1 MKTTKLLTIAALA
14 GALLCFAGCGEKPE
28 ESSSTA
34 LGVPATEIAREDSS
48 AELPLDPD
56 AEADEAAVQYAA
68 ALKTLTVTL
77 EAETLPAGA
86 TEIRIRL
93 QNDGDTDVS
102 WSAADFRLE
111 HSDGQTVTCSALMTD
126 NVTVNTLAAHE
137 SLTHTMQTA
146 AYGID
151 SLRAGEYS
159 VLFADK
165 KLTFTVQ

>member
-1 MKTTKLLTIAALA
+1 MMKTTKLLTIAALA
-14 GALLCFAGCGEKPE
+14 GAVLCFAGCGEKTE
-28 ESSSTA
+28 ESSTA
-34 LGVPATEIAREDSS
+34 LGVPETEIAREDSS
-48 AELPLDPD
+48 YELPLDPD

-77 EAETLPAGA
+77 DAETLPPG
-86 TEIRIRL
+86 TSEIRVML

-137 SLTHTMQTA
+137 SLTHTVQTA

-151 SLRAGEYS
+151 SLQAGEYS

>member
-1 MKTTKLLTIAALA
+1 MMKTTKLLTIAALA

-28 ESSSTA
+28 ESSTA
-34 LGVPATEIAREDSS
+34 LGVPETEIAREDSS
-48 AELPLDPD
+48 DELPPDPD

-77 EAETLPAGA
+77 DAETLPPGT
-86 TEIRIRL
+86 TEIRVML

-111 HSDGQTVTCSALMTD
+111 HSDGQTVSCSALMTD

-137 SLTHTMQTA
+137 SLTHTVQTA

-151 SLRAGEYS
+151 SLQAGEYS

>member
-1 MKTTKLLTIAALA
+1 MMKTTKLLTIAALA
-14 GALLCFAGCGEKPE
+14 GTLLCFAGCGEKPE

-34 LGVPATEIAREDSS
+34 LGVPETEIAREDSS
-48 AELPLDPD
+48 VDLPMVG
-56 AEADEAAVQYAA
+56 EADEAAVQYAA

-77 EAETLPAGA
+77 DTETLPAGA
-86 TEIRIRL
+86 TEIRIEL

-137 SLTHTMQTA
+137 SVTHTVQTA

-151 SLRAGEYS
+151 TLQAGEYS